1 MKIISD
7 ISYGEYESN
16 LLDIY
21 LPDEEEFSV
30 FVFFHGGGYEKGSKQ
45 MKRDDV
51 YPALFISHLVERG
64 VAVVSCDYRMYPEA
78 KFPEYIE
85 DSAKAVKWVIDNI
98 SSYGKMNKLFLG
110 GSSAGAHTT
119 MQLCFNSKF
128 FEEAGVD
135 KKRIDGYFHDAGQ
148 PTVHFNVLKEHGI
161 DSRREIVD
169 ERAPLYYIG
178 LDKEYPPMKFVAS
191 DNDIKCRLVQT
202 KLVIETLKH
211 FEYDM
216 SKVHFSLMHSTHV
229 AYWNKADCDGES
241 IYGRLIY
248 DFIKLYI

>member
-1 MKIISD
+1 MKIIKD

-21 LPDEEEFSV
+21 LPDKEEFSV
-30 FVFFHGGGYEKGSKQ
+30 FVFFHGGGYEKGSKL
-45 MKRDDV
+45 MDRLG
-51 YPALFISHLVERG
+51 YPALFISYLVERG
-64 VAVVSCDYRMYPEA
+64 IAVVSCDYRMYPDA
-78 KFPEYIE
+78 KFPEYIQ
-85 DSAKAVKWVIDNI
+85 DGAKAVKWVLDNMP
-98 SSYGKMNKLFLG
+98 SYGKVNKVFVG

-135 KKRIDGYFHDAGQ
+135 KDRIDGWFHDAGQ
-148 PTVHFNVLKEHGI
+148 PTVHFNVLKECGV

-178 LDKEYPPMKFVAS
+178 IQDYYPPMKFVVS

-211 FEYDM
+211 FGYDM
-216 SKVHFSLMHSTHV
+216 SKVHYSLMHSTHT
-229 AYWNKADCDGES
+229 AYWSKADDEGES

-248 DFIKLYI
+248 DFIKLYN